1 MKENLTF
8 EPVWASPPGETVRQI
23 LSDRQIA
30 FGDLSAQV
38 DLSIDEIDELIE
50 GQRPID
56 DLLAEHLALALGPSK
71 SFWLKREKAYRDAH
85 CSSLEL
91 IGDQR
96 TNFIQSL
103 PLRDMKAFGWLS
115 DLGDVS
121 PKEAAERFF
130 DDEWGDW
137 RRNGRDLTAAVA
149 FRTSNVHASN
159 AASVAAW
166 LRQGVR
172 QAALIDCP
180 PWQPEHLEEAVVRLR
195 PLSRLK
201 DPTKFFPELVEICR
215 LAGVAVV
222 FVRTP
227 TGCRASGA
235 THFAP
240 NGTPII
246 QLSFRYRSDD
256 HLWFTIFHEIAH
268 LLLHR
273 DSPIFVEGE
282 DYVSSDEEDEA
293 NSYSAEVLVPKAHR
307 DELQTLGRD
316 FKKVMRFAKRI
327 GVSAGIVVGQMQKAG
342 FIRHDQMNFL
352 KTRYDWGQL
361 QHLTP

>member
-23 LSDRQIA
+23 LSARQIA

-50 GQRPID
+50 GHRPID
-56 DLLAEHLALALGPSK
+56 AILAEQLAVALGPSK
-71 SFWLKREKAYRDAH
+71 SFWLKREKAYRDAFDTG
-85 CSSLEL
+85 LEI

-96 TNFIQSL
+96 KNFIQSL

-121 PKEAAERFF
+121 PREAAERFF
-130 DDEWGDW
+130 DDDWGDW

-149 FRTSNVHASN
+149 FRTSNAHASS

-172 QAALIDCP
+172 QAAFIDCG
-180 PWQPEHLEEAVVRLR
+180 PWQPELLEEAVARLR

-201 DPTKFFPELVEICR
+201 NPAKFFPELVEICR

-227 TGCRASGA
+227 AGCRASGA

-240 NGTPII
+240 NGKPII

-268 LLLHR
+268 LVLHR

-282 DYVSSDEEDEA
+282 DYVSTDEEDEA
-293 NSYSAEVLVPKAHR
+293 NSYSAGVLVPETYR
-307 DELQTLGRD
+307 DELQTLGYD

-327 GVSAGIVVGQMQKAG
+327 GISSGIVVGQMQKAG
-342 FIRHDQMNFL
+342 LIRHNQLNFL
-352 KTRYDWGQL
+352 KTRYDWSQL
-361 QHLTP
+361 QQISL